1 MWPPSPPPPV
11 LGFLAWV
18 GTNPTKSVEAGFP
31 TRTRVPFAI
40 PVPTMPPNRGAAAA
54 QVDASQPSAGETGL
68 RPARGNANSAG
79 APRGG
84 SQHAAADAENVPPLQ
99 IDAGTAPAALGMH
112 GGGAGSVL
120 PVQKLSPV
128 DEQWFN
134 AQGRHAGH
142 LANSA
147 ACKGDVVV
155 FSAPDDVKSDGA
167 EAVAAWRA
175 GFMAAFKP
183 AEATTPAGVPVTA
196 ARKRRRSS
204 DPEEPRDGRA
214 GLESAGAKAELSL
227 CVYEHVR
234 RELFLPSD
242 DLKAAINTW
251 LKSKGYTYEDA
262 EYDAW
267 WIKANDGGHFQAN
280 RKAIAARA
288 SVVAKIKEALWRQYS
303 ASRRIACVA

>member
-1 MWPPSPPPPV
+1 
-11 LGFLAWV
+11 
-18 GTNPTKSVEAGFP
+18 
-31 TRTRVPFAI
+31 
-40 PVPTMPPNRGAAAA
+40 MPQSGGAAAVQA
-54 QVDASQPSAGETGL
+54 GAPRPSTGEPVGRPTRGQAGNTT
-68 RPARGNANSAG
+68 AAG

-84 SQHAAADAENVPPLQ
+84 APRAPAGAENVAPVQ
-99 IDAGTAPAALGMH
+99 VNAGTAPAALGMPLD
-112 GGGAGSVL
+112 GAASDL
-120 PVQKLSPV
+120 PLKQLSV
-128 DEQWFN
+128 DEQWFD

-142 LANSA
+142 RANSA
-147 ACKGDVVV
+147 AFKGDVVD
-155 FSAPDDVKSDGA
+155 FSVPDDVRSDGA

-175 GFMAAFKP
+175 GFMATFKP
-183 AEATTPAGVPVTA
+183 AEDTTPAGVPVTA